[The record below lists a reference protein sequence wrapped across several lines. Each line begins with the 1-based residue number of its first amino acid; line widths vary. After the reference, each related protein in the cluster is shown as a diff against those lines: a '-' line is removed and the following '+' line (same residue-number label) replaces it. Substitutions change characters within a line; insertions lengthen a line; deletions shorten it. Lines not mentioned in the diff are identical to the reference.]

1 MIQRKQ
7 SIFLLFA
14 IVIATLQFFIPFQT
28 FNYNNNSL
36 SFYTLPGNNPEI
48 MNANLY
54 MLFVLNSCILIL
66 AGVVIFLFK
75 KRTLQYKL
83 ANFGVLLN
91 MMMMGLFFSLSFT
104 KENLTGS
111 INFKIGAFLPL
122 ISAFLYYLA
131 AYFIKKDEELVRS
144 ADRIR

>member
-7 SIFLLFA
+7 SIFLLLA
-14 IVIATLQFFIPFQT
+14 IVIAIFQFLIPFQT

-36 SFYTLPGNNPEI
+36 SFYTLPGNDTEI
-48 MNANLY
+48 MNVNLY
-54 MLFVLNSCILIL
+54 ILFVLNSCILIL
-66 AGVVIFLFK
+66 AGIVIFLFK

-91 MMMMGLFFSLSFT
+91 MLLMGLFFSLSFT
-104 KENLTGS
+104 KENLTGE

-122 ISAFLYYLA
+122 INAFLYYLA